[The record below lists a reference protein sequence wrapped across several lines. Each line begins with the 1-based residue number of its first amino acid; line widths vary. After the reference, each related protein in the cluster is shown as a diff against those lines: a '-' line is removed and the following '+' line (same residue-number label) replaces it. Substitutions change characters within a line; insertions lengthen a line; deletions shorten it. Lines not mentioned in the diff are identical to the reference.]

1 MKNDFKY
8 FYDKKHDKY
17 GIRVDGMS
25 LGCSFELLVAANVF
39 EMQDTLRY
47 KNISK
52 NDLEN
57 NNSKL
62 YIDNATQLE
71 KMGFLLLK
79 SEMFH
84 RVAYPETAI
93 SGLSPC
99 ITDPDGAA
107 ARDIANI
114 VKELETEL
122 N

>member
-1 MKNDFKY
+1 MT
-8 FYDKKHDKY
+8 
-17 GIRVDGMS
+17 MS
-25 LGCSFELLVAANVF
+25 QQGTIIARHVRAE
-39 EMQDTLRY
+39 
-47 KNISK
+47 
-52 NDLEN
+52 
-57 NNSKL
+57 
-62 YIDNATQLE
+62 LE